1 MKRPQAQDSANANAA
16 IERVV
21 NEYLDGL
28 YHCDAKLL
36 STVFHPQALYATAV
50 DTPPLILDMATYLPI
65 VAQRDPP
72 ARQNAARHERILVID
87 IVGSVT
93 AMVKLQCSF
102 FQKDYID
109 LLTLIYTNGRWQII
123 AKVFHFTATPEAGRK
138 SKTKLID

>member
-1 MKRPQAQDSANANAA
+1 MKQLQVQNIANATAD

-21 NEYLDGL
+21 NDYLDGL
-28 YHCDAKLL
+28 YHCDTELL

-72 ARQNAARHERILVID
+72 SRQNAARHERILVID

-102 FQKDYID
+102 FQKDYIRPVD
-109 LLTLIYTNGRWQII
+109 FNLY
-123 AKVFHFTATPEAGRK
+123 E
-138 SKTKLID
+138 